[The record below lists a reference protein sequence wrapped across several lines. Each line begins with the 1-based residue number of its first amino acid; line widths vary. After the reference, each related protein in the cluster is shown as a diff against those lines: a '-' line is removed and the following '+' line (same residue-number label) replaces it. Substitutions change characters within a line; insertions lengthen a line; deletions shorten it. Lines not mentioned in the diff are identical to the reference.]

1 MEGGRARTWRVTYE
15 DGSAVDATF
24 AFIQNREAGVWVIT
38 SDAFPTHDKYRTVPF
53 TSEDVLSW

>member
-1 MEGGRARTWRVTYE
+1 MEGGRAGTWRVTYE

-24 AFIQNREAGVWVIT
+24 AFIQDREAGAWVIT
-38 SDAFPTHDKYRTVPF
+38 SDAFPTHDEYCTVPF